1 LLIGVKKLDFR
12 MDETFETV
20 EKFLVYMSQIC
31 KDQVAIIIEV
41 FSDGPS
47 VALRFIERLFEQC
60 VRRTCFNG
68 FPSYFRSKNNWKLY
82 YKKLYLKILKF
93 IYVY

>member
-1 LLIGVKKLDFR
+1 

-60 VRRTCFNG
+60 VRRREKVVVMKEGHVLMG
-68 FPSYFRSKNNWKLY
+68 FLHTLDPRTTGSYITRSS
-82 YKKLYLKILKF
+82 I
-93 IYVY
+93 